1 MIKTSLNGNWTLS
14 GSNYTCN
21 AKIPG
26 DFHSALIDEG
36 IIKDP
41 YYGFNEQ
48 DALWVGKTTWT
59 IEKEFDFSK
68 TQNAKSILEFTQA
81 DTFFTLYINNKE
93 VGKGKNQFIRYRFD
107 ISDFLVDGK
116 NTIKFIFDSAE
127 KKSEEIN
134 NSQNYAVPHMKY
146 DVYSPYRNMAR
157 KCQCHGGWDWG
168 PCLMVSG
175 IYGDIFIETTS
186 VGLFQNIK
194 TLKTKKDDNSWDL
207 NVEIKFDS
215 FIQGNVDF
223 DLNFTGKNQNEKSK
237 ITANLLKGE
246 NVVNASFNIKNP
258 EVWKTTDELKEEG
271 LSENIPYELT
281 VSFEDSI
288 CGTKSEKI
296 DVYFSTLKT
305 VSEKDFSNDKEGRC
319 LYFENNGRK
328 LFSKGSNWIPCD
340 SLPSRMTK
348 ERYEDLINS
357 AVEANMNTL
366 RVWGGGIY
374 ENDIFYDLCNKL
386 GIIVWQDFMFACSL
400 YPATD
405 DFLSDVQEEVK
416 YQVSRLQNHPCI
428 AIWCGNNENYGA
440 LNWFK
445 ESNENRDRY
454 LVDYDRLYQGTI
466 GKTVKKLDSQRIFWP
481 SSPCAGPDDFADNWH
496 ADNMGDMHYWSVWH
510 ERKSFD
516 AYLQIKPR
524 FVSEFGYE
532 SFPSIDCIKSFAE
545 EKDFNFTSPVME
557 YHQRSPS
564 GNSIMLENFSR
575 YFRFPQGFENMIYLS
590 QVQQAV
596 AIKTAVDWW
605 RSLKPHCMGAIIWQL
620 NDVWP
625 CPSWSSIEYSGKWKL
640 LQYATKE
647 FFKSV
652 YMPAFVKDNEL
663 NVVINNDTTQKL
675 NGQIKVDFLRFDG
688 TEYKPSVVK
697 QFELSED
704 ETKTIY
710 PELLDSENKN
720 EYFVFATMTAK
731 SSSGKEYMETNTVFP
746 DLYKHCDL
754 QKPNIKTD
762 AKKNAD
768 GTYTITLSTEKPA
781 FFVSLDCS
789 TKGRFSK
796 NMITLLPNKTE
807 EIIFTPFEK
816 VECVEE
822 LKIYNLAEM

>member
-1 MIKTSLNGNWTLS
+1 M
-14 GSNYTCN
+14 
-21 AKIPG
+21 
-26 DFHSALIDEG
+26 
-36 IIKDP
+36 
-41 YYGFNEQ
+41 
-48 DALWVGKTTWT
+48 
-59 IEKEFDFSK
+59 
-68 TQNAKSILEFTQA
+68 
-81 DTFFTLYINNKE
+81 
-93 VGKGKNQFIRYRFD
+93 
-107 ISDFLVDGK
+107 
-116 NTIKFIFDSAE
+116 
-127 KKSEEIN
+127 
-134 NSQNYAVPHMKY
+134 
-146 DVYSPYRNMAR
+146 
-157 KCQCHGGWDWG
+157 
-168 PCLMVSG
+168 
-175 IYGDIFIETTS
+175 
-186 VGLFQNIK
+186 
-194 TLKTKKDDNSWDL
+194 
-207 NVEIKFDS
+207 
-215 FIQGNVDF
+215 
-223 DLNFTGKNQNEKSK
+223 
-237 ITANLLKGE
+237 
-246 NVVNASFNIKNP
+246 
-258 EVWKTTDELKEEG
+258 
-271 LSENIPYELT
+271 
-281 VSFEDSI
+281 
-288 CGTKSEKI
+288 
-296 DVYFSTLKT
+296 
-305 VSEKDFSNDKEGRC
+305 
-319 LYFENNGRK
+319 YFENNGRK

-405 DFLSDVQEEVK
+405 DFLNDVQEEVN

-640 LQYATKE
+640 LQYVTKE
-647 FFKSV
+647 FFESV

-675 NGQIKVDFLRFDG
+675 KGQIKVDFLRFDG

-710 PELLDSENKN
+710 TELLDSENKN
-720 EYFVFATMTAK
+720 EYF
-731 SSSGKEYMETNTVFP
+731 
-746 DLYKHCDL
+746 
-754 QKPNIKTD
+754 NIK
-762 AKKNAD
+762 N
-768 GTYTITLSTEKPA
+768 S
-781 FFVSLDCS
+781 
-789 TKGRFSK
+789 
-796 NMITLLPNKTE
+796 
-807 EIIFTPFEK
+807 
-816 VECVEE
+816 
-822 LKIYNLAEM
+822 